1 MKKKAAKAAKSA
13 KTSKPGLPASRFAA
27 EQVLRDV
34 QRAIAGKDFASIE
47 ELNAY
52 LAALASPGLHQSLGD
67 TAPLSP
73 REEAQELAYE
83 AMEAKTKERARTLA
97 RRALAK
103 DPDCVD
109 ALVVLTA
116 IEAKSPKEAIAGL
129 QKALTAGERSLGA
142 EFFKE
147 NKGHFW
153 GLMETR
159 SYMRARLELAELLH
173 REGLNLEAIQHY
185 EALLELNPGDNQGV
199 RYPLLGLY
207 LLVANLE
214 GAGKLLRE
222 FEDDAMATFAWG
234 RALERV
240 LSGDL
245 QGASVALGIARKK
258 NRFLELYLTGQKDMP
273 SQLPDSYSLGS
284 EEEAIVCLDNI
295 GPAWVEHP
303 DAALWL
309 VSQFLAEEAPRKKAV
324 LSMPKKVRHDP

>member
-1 MKKKAAKAAKSA
+1 MKKKAAKTAKTA

-52 LAALASPGLHQSLGD
+52 LAALAGPGLQQSLGD

-73 REEAQELAYE
+73 REEAQELAYA

-109 ALVVLTA
+109 ALVIMTG
-116 IEAKSPKEAIAGL
+116 IEAKSPKQAIAGL

-153 GLMETR
+153 GLVETR
-159 SYMRARLELAELLH
+159 SYMRARVELAELLH
-173 REGLNLEAIQHY
+173 MEGLNLDAIQHY

-207 LLVANLE
+207 LTVGNLE
-214 GAGKLLRE
+214 GARKLLRE

-245 QGASVALGIARKK
+245 AGASVALGIARRE
-258 NRFLELYLTGQKDMP
+258 NRFLEHYLTGQKEMP

-303 DAALWL
+303 DAVLWMVRQL
-309 VSQFLAEEAPRKKAV
+309 LAEEASKKKEV

>member
-1 MKKKAAKAAKSA
+1 MKKKAPKTAKSA

-47 ELNAY
+47 GLNAY
-52 LAALASPGLHQSLGD
+52 LAALAGPGLQQSLRD
-67 TAPLSP
+67 IAPLSP
-73 REEAQELAYE
+73 REEAQELAYA

-109 ALVVLTA
+109 ALVVMTG
-116 IEAKSPKEAIAGL
+116 IEAESPEQAIAGL

-142 EFFKE
+142 KFFKE

-159 SYMRARLELAELLH
+159 SYMRARVELAELLH

-207 LLVANLE
+207 LLVGNLE
-214 GAGKLLRE
+214 GARKLLRE

-245 QGASVALGIARKK
+245 PGASVALGIARKE
-258 NRFLELYLTGQKDMP
+258 NRFFELYLTGQKDMP
-273 SQLPDSYSLGS
+273 NQWPDSYSLGS
-284 EEEAIVCLDNI
+284 EEEAIMCLDNI
-295 GPAWVEHP
+295 GLAWVEHP
-303 DAALWL
+303 GAALWL
-309 VSQFLAEEAPRKKAV
+309 VHQFFAEEAPRKKAV

>member
-1 MKKKAAKAAKSA
+1 MKKKAAKTAKSA

-52 LAALASPGLHQSLGD
+52 LAALAGPGLQQSLGD

-73 REEAQELAYE
+73 REEAQELAYA
-83 AMEAKTKERARTLA
+83 AMEARTKERARTLA

-109 ALVVLTA
+109 ALVIMTG
-116 IEAKSPKEAIAGL
+116 IEAKSPKQAIAGL

-159 SYMRARLELAELLH
+159 SYMRARVELAELLH
-173 REGLNLEAIQHY
+173 MEGLNLDAIQHY

-207 LLVANLE
+207 LTVGNLE
-214 GAGKLLRE
+214 GARKLLRE

-234 RALERV
+234 RVLERV

-245 QGASVALGIARKK
+245 AGASVALGIARKE
-258 NRFLELYLTGQKDMP
+258 NRFLEHYLTGQKEMP

-295 GPAWVEHP
+295 GPAWAEHP
-303 DAALWL
+303 DAVPWMVRQL
-309 VSQFLAEEAPRKKAV
+309 LAEEASKKKEV